1 MAWHGNPEQQDS
13 GTGWLALAGIGER
26 RLETAGW
33 KGKSKWQRSSSADD
47 YPGGGWHA
55 FLWGRNLITA
65 AETSSLQCLSFQ
77 QAVKAALK
85 AGAHGAS
92 PRCHEKKK
100 GDCLGGFCTNMRACT
115 VHTNYSMDLSVPD
128 GGRRRHSFY
137 FIFSASCK
145 DTSLRGNVQGQQLSF
160 QLAQLRDD
168 IGAAHWMMQ
177 SSQPLLANPP

>member
-1 MAWHGNPEQQDS
+1 MAWHGNREQQDS

-33 KGKSKWQRSSSADD
+33 KPKSKWQRSSSVDD

-65 AETSSLQCLSFQ
+65 AQTPSLQCLSFQ

-100 GDCLGGFCTNMRACT
+100 GLFGWVLHEYACLYCTYQLLHGPIRASRRSQASIHFISFFLLHARTPPCLGTFRG
-115 VHTNYSMDLSVPD
+115 SSSV
-128 GGRRRHSFY
+128 
-137 FIFSASCK
+137 FSSPNCAGC
-145 DTSLRGNVQGQQLSF
+145 
-160 QLAQLRDD
+160 
-168 IGAAHWMMQ
+168 
-177 SSQPLLANPP
+177 